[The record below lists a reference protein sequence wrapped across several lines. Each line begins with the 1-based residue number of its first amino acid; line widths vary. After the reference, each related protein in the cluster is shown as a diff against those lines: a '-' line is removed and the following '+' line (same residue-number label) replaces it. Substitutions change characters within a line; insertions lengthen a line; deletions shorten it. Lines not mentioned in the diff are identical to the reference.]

1 MRLQTR
7 PILGKPI
14 SQKNPNPEFPLHSWK
29 QEEEEEAGMMLAA
42 QEKIDTEVVM

>member
-14 SQKNPNPEFPLHSWK
+14 TQKDPNPEFPLQSWK
-29 QEEEEEAGMMLAA
+29 QEEEAGMMLAA
-42 QEKIDTEVVM
+42 QKKIDTEVVM